1 MGIFSTGGYTINNE
15 PLDIENMTYEES
27 AYENPFEAGMNLVAE
42 SENNYNNIMKAIA
55 MDELYALES
64 TGAEIVYESGRLKSF
79 FTKVKDFFKKLWEK
93 IKGIFVKFFASI
105 NSMVLK
111 DKEFVKKYKKALSSV
126 DTKNF
131 TYKGFEF
138 TNLNA
143 PVKDPQSIREIKTLA
158 QIDAD
163 KDINSIKN
171 YTESI
176 SDDNYTDIVDK
187 FRGDLL
193 KDSKIESD
201 YFADDLFKYFRNGE
215 DSKVEIDKVDTN
227 EQMKLIENTS
237 DMKKQGE
244 KALKDIKDPFDKV
257 IKALEEAERKA
268 IKDIPTS
275 DEASAKATAYSAT
288 VKILKEAFGAAQL
301 FTTAKLKAIKDQ
313 NAQAKSICVKLL
325 TYKPKNESASFVHTE
340 GGSFLDMVE
349 FR

>member
-1 MGIFSTGGYTINNE
+1 MGIFSTGGYTINNG

-64 TGAEIVYESGRLKSF
+64 TGAEIVYESGRIKSF
-79 FTKVKDFFKKLWEK
+79 LTKVKEFFKKLWEK

-105 NSMVLK
+105 NAMVMK
-111 DKEFVKKYKKALSSV
+111 DKQFVNKYKKALMKV
-126 DTKNF
+126 ETRDF

-138 TNLNA
+138 TNLSA
-143 PVKDPQSIREIKTLA
+143 PVKDPQTIKEIKTLD
-158 QIDAD
+158 QINAMTDVEEINRYAD
-163 KDINSIKN
+163 SIK
-171 YTESI
+171 
-176 SDDNYTDIVDK
+176 DDNYTDIADN
-187 FRGDLL
+187 FRGSLIGTNSVASED
-193 KDSKIESD
+193 
-201 YFADDLFKYFRNGE
+201 FADDLFRYFRDDQ
-215 DSKVEIDKVDTN
+215 DSKDEIDKVDVN
-227 EQMKLIENTS
+227 AQLKLIENTS
-237 DMKKQGE
+237 DMKSLGE
-244 KALKDIKDPFDKV
+244 KALKNIKDPLDKV
-257 IKALEEAERKA
+257 IRALETAERKA
-268 IKDIPTS
+268 LKDIPGP
-275 DEASAKATAYSAT
+275 DESSAKIAAYSAT
-288 VKILKEAFGAAQL
+288 VKLLKEAFGAAQL